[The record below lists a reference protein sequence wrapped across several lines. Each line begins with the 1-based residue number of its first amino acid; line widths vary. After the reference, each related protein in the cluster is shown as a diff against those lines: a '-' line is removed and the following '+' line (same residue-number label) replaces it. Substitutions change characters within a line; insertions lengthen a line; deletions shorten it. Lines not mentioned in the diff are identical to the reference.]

1 MARDKVFISELR
13 ADTVIGIYDWER
25 EIRQSVVIDVEMACD
40 CARAAE
46 TESVADTLDYKAIG
60 KRIIAFV
67 EASEFFLVETLAH
80 RLAEAL
86 VAEFGIG
93 WLRLKVNKEGALRGA
108 RGVGVIVERGT
119 RDGGAAGGAA

>member
-1 MARDKVFISELR
+1 MVARDKVFISELR
-13 ADTVIGIYDWER
+13 VDTVIGIYDWER
-25 EIRQSVVIDVEMACD
+25 TIRQVVVIDLDMACD

-46 TESVADTLDYKAIG
+46 TDSVDDVTLDYKAIG

-80 RLAEAL
+80 RLAETL

-93 WLRLKVNKEGALRGA
+93 WLRLRVDKEGALRGA

-119 RDGGAAGGAA
+119 P

>member
-13 ADTVIGIYDWER
+13 VDTVIGIYDWER
-25 EIRQSVVIDVEMACD
+25 TIRQSVVIDLEMACD

-46 TESVADTLDYKAIG
+46 TDSVDDTLDYKAIG

-67 EASEFFLVETLAH
+67 EESEFFLVETLAH
-80 RLAEAL
+80 RLAETL
-86 VAEFGIG
+86 VAEFGID
-93 WLRLKVNKEGALRGA
+93 WLRLRVDKEGALRGA

-119 RDGGAAGGAA
+119 QHGDAAGGTA

>member
-1 MARDKVFISELR
+1 MRDKVFISKLR
-13 ADTVIGIYDWER
+13 VDTVIGIYEWER
-25 EIRQSVVIDVEMACD
+25 KIRQSVVIDIEMACD

-46 TESVADTLDYKAIG
+46 TDSVDDTLDYKAIG

-80 RLAEAL
+80 RLAETL

-93 WLRLKVNKEGALRGA
+93 WLRLKVDKEGALRGA

-119 RDGGAAGGAA
+119 RDEGGAGGTA

>member
-13 ADTVIGIYDWER
+13 VDTVIGIYDWER
-25 EIRQSVVIDVEMACD
+25 TIRQSVVIDLEMACD

-46 TESVADTLDYKAIG
+46 TDSVDDTLDYKAIG

-67 EASEFFLVETLAH
+67 EESEFFLVETLAH
-80 RLAEAL
+80 RLAETL

-93 WLRLKVNKEGALRGA
+93 WLRLRVDKEGALRGA

-119 RDGGAAGGAA
+119 QHGGAAGGTA